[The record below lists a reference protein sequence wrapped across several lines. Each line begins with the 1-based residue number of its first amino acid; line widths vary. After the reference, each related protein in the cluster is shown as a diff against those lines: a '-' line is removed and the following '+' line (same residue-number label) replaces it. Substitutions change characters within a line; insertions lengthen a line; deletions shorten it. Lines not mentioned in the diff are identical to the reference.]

1 MSIPQVPTMNDKPLV
16 QRQAAPIR
24 QQVTTLLKRDIL
36 DGFFMPGDRLVEST
50 LCERYGVSRTV
61 IREVLRLLE
70 SEHLISAESTQ
81 GPIVTKLSEDDII
94 NLYLVR
100 AKVESLMIELFI
112 KNANAADK
120 KELKELYNA
129 LDKNFLNGSVDQRWE
144 YKDKFYNI
152 LLKGAKNNVLE
163 EMILKIQARVG
174 LFKHFAFVYED
185 RVKRGYADLKLIFDA
200 TLAEDIEQACAHNDE
215 HLLDAGRAA
224 VINYKRRLDLHT
236 L

>member
-1 MSIPQVPTMNDKPLV
+1 MSEKLQV

-36 DGFFMPGDRLVEST
+36 DGFFMPGDRLVESA

-70 SEHLISAESTQ
+70 SEHLISVVPLQ
-81 GPIVTKLSEDDII
+81 GPIVTKLSEEDII

-100 AKVESLMIELFI
+100 AKVESFMIELFI

-120 KELKELYNA
+120 QELKDLYKN
-129 LDKNFLNGSVDQRWE
+129 LDQKFLNGSVDERWE
-144 YKDKFYNI
+144 YKDKFYDI

-185 RVKRGYADLKLIFDA
+185 RVKRGYDDLKLIFDA
-200 TLAEDIEQACAHNDE
+200 TLAEDIEQACAHNDQ
-215 HLLDAGRAA
+215 HLLDAGEAA
-224 VINYKRRLDLHT
+224 VINYKRRLNPNSL
-236 L
+236 

>member
-1 MSIPQVPTMNDKPLV
+1 MSEKLQV

-36 DGFFMPGDRLVEST
+36 DGFFMPGDRLVESA

-70 SEHLISAESTQ
+70 SEHLISVVPLQ
-81 GPIVTKLSEDDII
+81 GPIVTKLTETDII

-100 AKVESLMIELFI
+100 AKVESFMIELFI
-112 KNANAADK
+112 KNANAEDK
-120 KELKELYNA
+120 KELHDLYQN
-129 LDKNFLNGSVDQRWE
+129 LDEKFLNGSVDQRWE
-144 YKDKFYNI
+144 YKDKFYDI

-185 RVKRGYADLKLIFDA
+185 RVKRGYEDLKLIFDA
-200 TLAEDIEQACAHNDE
+200 TLAEDIEQACAHNDQ
-215 HLLDAGRAA
+215 HLLDAGQAA
-224 VINYKRRLDLHT
+224 VINYKRRLNPNT

>member
-1 MSIPQVPTMNDKPLV
+1 MTEKLQV

-36 DGFFMPGDRLVEST
+36 DGFFMPGDRLVESA

-70 SEHLISAESTQ
+70 SEHLISVVPLQ

-100 AKVESLMIELFI
+100 AKVESFMIELFI
-112 KNANAADK
+112 KNAHAADK
-120 KELKELYNA
+120 KELKDLYQN
-129 LDKNFLNGSVDQRWE
+129 LDEKFLNGSVDERWE
-144 YKDKFYNI
+144 YKDKFYDI

-185 RVKRGYADLKLIFDA
+185 RVKRGYEDLKLIFDA
-200 TLAEDIEQACAHNDE
+200 TLDEDIEQACAHNDQ
-215 HLLDAGRAA
+215 HLLDAGQAA
-224 VINYKRRLDLHT
+224 VVNYKRRLNPNT

>member
-1 MSIPQVPTMNDKPLV
+1 MTKKLQV

-36 DGFFMPGDRLVEST
+36 DGFFMPGDRLVESA

-70 SEHLISAESTQ
+70 SEHLISVVPLQ
-81 GPIVTKLSEDDII
+81 GPIVTKLSEEDII

-100 AKVESLMIELFI
+100 AKVESFMIELFI
-112 KNANAADK
+112 KNANVADK
-120 KELKELYNA
+120 QELKDLYEN
-129 LDKNFLNGSVDQRWE
+129 LDQKFLNGSVDERWE
-144 YKDKFYNI
+144 YKDKFYDI

-185 RVKRGYADLKLIFDA
+185 RVKRGYEDLKLIFDA
-200 TLAEDIEQACAHNDE
+200 TLAEDIEQACAHNDQ
-215 HLLDAGRAA
+215 HLLDAGEAA
-224 VINYKRRLDLHT
+224 VINYKRRLNQNSL
-236 L
+236 

>member
-1 MSIPQVPTMNDKPLV
+1 MTKKLQV

-36 DGFFMPGDRLVEST
+36 DGFFMPGDRLVESA

-70 SEHLISAESTQ
+70 SEHLISVVPLQ
-81 GPIVTKLSEDDII
+81 GPIVTKLSEEDII

-100 AKVESLMIELFI
+100 AKVESFMIELFI
-112 KNANAADK
+112 KNANVADK
-120 KELKELYNA
+120 QELKDLYEN
-129 LDKNFLNGSVDQRWE
+129 LDQKFLNGSVDERWE
-144 YKDKFYNI
+144 YKDKFYDI

-185 RVKRGYADLKLIFDA
+185 RVKRGYDDLKLIFDA
-200 TLAEDIEQACAHNDE
+200 TLAEDIEQACAHNDQ
-215 HLLDAGRAA
+215 HLLDAGEAA
-224 VINYKRRLDLHT
+224 VINYKRRLNPNSL
-236 L
+236 

>member
-1 MSIPQVPTMNDKPLV
+1 MTEKLQV

-36 DGFFMPGDRLVEST
+36 DGFFMPGDRLVESA

-70 SEHLISAESTQ
+70 SEHLISVVPLQ

-100 AKVESLMIELFI
+100 AKVESFMIELFI
-112 KNANAADK
+112 KNAHATDK
-120 KELKELYNA
+120 KELKDLYQN
-129 LDKNFLNGSVDQRWE
+129 LDEKFLNGSVDERWE
-144 YKDKFYNI
+144 YKDKFYDI

-185 RVKRGYADLKLIFDA
+185 RVKRGYEDLKLIFDA
-200 TLAEDIEQACAHNDE
+200 TLDEDIEQACAHNDQ
-215 HLLDAGRAA
+215 HLLDAGQAA
-224 VINYKRRLDLHT
+224 VVNYKRRLNPNT

>member
-1 MSIPQVPTMNDKPLV
+1 MIEKLQV

-24 QQVTTLLKRDIL
+24 QQVTTLLKKDIL
-36 DGFFMPGDRLVEST
+36 DGFFMPGDRLVESA

-70 SEHLISAESTQ
+70 SEHLISVVPLQ

-100 AKVESLMIELFI
+100 AKVESFMIELFI
-112 KNANAADK
+112 KNAQATDK
-120 KELKELYNA
+120 KELKDLYQN
-129 LDKNFLNGSVDQRWE
+129 LYEKFLNGSVDERWE
-144 YKDKFYNI
+144 YKDKFYDI

-163 EMILKIQARVG
+163 EIILKIQARVG

-185 RVKRGYADLKLIFDA
+185 RVKRGYEDLKLIIDA
-200 TLAEDIEQACAHNDE
+200 TLNEDIEQACAHNDQ
-215 HLLDAGRAA
+215 HLLDAGQAA
-224 VINYKRRLDLHT
+224 VVNYKRRLNPNT

>member
-1 MSIPQVPTMNDKPLV
+1 MNDAPKV

-24 QQVTTLLKRDIL
+24 QQVTALLKRDIL
-36 DGFFMPGDRLVEST
+36 DGFFMPGDRLVESV

-70 SEHLISAESTQ
+70 SEHLISVVPMQ
-81 GPIVTKLSEDDII
+81 GPIVTKLSDDDII

-112 KNANAADK
+112 KNSDMNEK
-120 KELKELYNA
+120 KELYDLYQT
-129 LDKNFLNGSVDQRWE
+129 LDKKFLNGSVDERWE
-144 YKDKFYNI
+144 YKDSFYNI

-185 RVKRGYADLKLIFDA
+185 RVKRGYDDLKLIFDA
-200 TLAEDIEQACAHNDE
+200 TLAEDIIQACTHNDH
-215 HLLDAGRAA
+215 HLLDAGQAA
-224 VINYKRRLDLHT
+224 VRNYKRHLNSIPS
-236 L
+236 

>member
-1 MSIPQVPTMNDKPLV
+1 MTEKLRV

-36 DGFFMPGDRLVEST
+36 DGFFMPGDRLVESA

-70 SEHLISAESTQ
+70 SEHLISVVPLQ
-81 GPIVTKLSEDDII
+81 GPIVTKLSEEDII

-100 AKVESLMIELFI
+100 AKVESFMIELFI

-120 KELKELYNA
+120 QELKDLYKN
-129 LDKNFLNGSVDQRWE
+129 LDQKFLNGSIDERWE
-144 YKDKFYNI
+144 YKDKFYDI

-185 RVKRGYADLKLIFDA
+185 RVKRGYDDLKLIFDA
-200 TLAEDIEQACAHNDE
+200 TLAEDIEQACAHNDQ
-215 HLLDAGRAA
+215 HLLDAGEAA
-224 VINYKRRLDLHT
+224 VINYKRRLNPNSL
-236 L
+236 